1 MRAFITTVAGQSTR
15 FNQGCADPVLKCLYH
30 TEKTPECIL
39 SRLLR
44 QAAEAGFDHLIVVGG
59 YRYQDL
65 QRTVEEYHNPS
76 IELVY
81 NPRWQDSGS
90 MYSLYYGALAAE
102 EAAEILF
109 CEGDVITD
117 SESFRRLASAQE
129 DSFAI
134 AREPIFADRSV
145 AAYQGSDGRLHYLF
159 DTNHGALTFP
169 ANVKAI
175 FHSAQAW
182 KIGDGETFIRMNA
195 QLTET
200 ERRGTNLVLIER
212 YLRRHPMEKLNLI
225 TLEHWINCNTRED
238 FARYERQKVLF
249 DRARES
255 DRS

>member
-1 MRAFITTVAGQSTR
+1 MRAFITTAAGQSTR

-39 SRLLR
+39 FRLLR
-44 QAAEAGFDHLIVVGG
+44 QAVEAGFDRLIVVGG

-65 QRTVEEYHNPS
+65 QHAVEEYHNPS
-76 IELVY
+76 IKLVY
-81 NPRWQDSGS
+81 NPRWQDCGS
-90 MYSLYYGALAAE
+90 MFSLYCGVLAAE
-102 EAAEILF
+102 GATELLF
-109 CEGDVITD
+109 CEGDIITD
-117 SESFRRLASAQE
+117 RDSFRQLASAQK

-145 AAYQGSDGRLHYLF
+145 AAYQGSDDRLHYLF
-159 DTNHGALTFP
+159 DANHGALTFP
-169 ANVKAI
+169 PNVKAV

-182 KIGDGETFIRMNA
+182 KIDDGEAFIRMNA

-212 YLRRHPMEKLNLI
+212 YFRGQPMEKLNPI

-238 FARYERQKVLF
+238 FARYESQKILF
-249 DRARES
+249 DRAHES

>member
-39 SRLLR
+39 FRLLR
-44 QAAEAGFDHLIVVGG
+44 QAAEAGCDRLIVVGG

-65 QRTVEEYHNPS
+65 QRMVEEYHNS
-76 IELVY
+76 SVELVY

-90 MYSLYYGALAAE
+90 MHSLYYGVLAAKG
-102 EAAEILF
+102 AAELLF

-145 AAYQGSDGRLHYLF
+145 AAYQGPDGRLHYLF

-169 ANVKAI
+169 PNVKAI

-182 KIGDGETFIRMNA
+182 KISDGETFIRMNA

-212 YLRRHPMEKLNLI
+212 YFRRHPMEQLNPI

-249 DRARES
+249 DRALEF

>member
-44 QAAEAGFDHLIVVGG
+44 QAAEAGFDRLIIVGG

-90 MYSLYYGALAAE
+90 MYSLYYGVLAAE
-102 EAAEILF
+102 GAAEVLF
-109 CEGDVITD
+109 CEGDIITD
-117 SESFRRLASAQE
+117 SESFRRLASAQK

-134 AREPIFADRSV
+134 ARDPILADRSV
-145 AAYQGSDGRLHYLF
+145 AAYQGSDDRLHYLY
-159 DTNHGALTFP
+159 DTQHGSLTFP
-169 ANVKAI
+169 PNIKAV

-182 KIGDGETFIRMNA
+182 KIRDTEAFARMNT
-195 QLTET
+195 QLTEE
-200 ERRGTNLVLIER
+200 ERRGTNLVLLER
-212 YLRRHPMEKLNLI
+212 YFSQFLPGCLDGTVMER
-225 TLEHWINCNTRED
+225 WINCNTRED
-238 FARYERQKVLF
+238 FERFERKKEQF
-249 DRARES
+249 DGAK
-255 DRS
+255 

>member
-1 MRAFITTVAGQSTR
+1 MRAFITTAAGQSTR

-39 SRLLR
+39 FRLLR
-44 QAAEAGFDHLIVVGG
+44 QAVEAGFDRLIVVGG

-65 QRTVEEYHNPS
+65 QHAVEEYHNPS
-76 IELVY
+76 IKLVY
-81 NPRWQDSGS
+81 NPRWQDCGS
-90 MYSLYYGALAAE
+90 MFSLYYGVLAAE
-102 EAAEILF
+102 GATELLF
-109 CEGDVITD
+109 CEGDIITD
-117 SESFRRLASAQE
+117 RDSFRQLASAQK

-134 AREPIFADRSV
+134 AQEPIFADRSV
-145 AAYQGSDGRLHYLF
+145 AAYQGSDDRLHYLF
-159 DTNHGALTFP
+159 DANHGALTFP
-169 ANVKAI
+169 PNVKAV

-182 KIGDGETFIRMNA
+182 KIDDGEAFIRMNA

-212 YLRRHPMEKLNLI
+212 YFRRQPMEKLNPI

-238 FARYERQKVLF
+238 FARYESQKILF
-249 DRARES
+249 DRAHES

>member
-15 FNQGCADPVLKCLYH
+15 FNQGYADPVLKCLYH

-44 QAAEAGFDHLIVVGG
+44 QAAGAGFDRLIVVGG

-65 QRTVEEYHNPS
+65 QRMVEEYHDPS

-81 NPRWQDSGS
+81 NPRWKDSGS

-102 EAAEILF
+102 GASEILF
-109 CEGDVITD
+109 CEGDIITD
-117 SESFRRLASAQE
+117 GESFRRLASAPK

-134 AREPIFADRSV
+134 ARDPIFADRSV
-145 AAYQGSDGRLHYLF
+145 AAYQSSDDRLHYLF

-169 ANVKAI
+169 PNVKAI

-182 KIGDGETFIRMNA
+182 KISDAETFTRMNVH
-195 QLTET
+195 LTET
-200 ERRGTNLVLIER
+200 ERRGTNLVLIEQ
-212 YLRRHPMEKLNLI
+212 YFQRHPMESLNLI

-238 FARYERQKVLF
+238 FARYESQKALF
-249 DRARES
+249 DCAYES

>member
-1 MRAFITTVAGQSTR
+1 MRAFITTAAGQSTR

-39 SRLLR
+39 FRLLR
-44 QAAEAGFDHLIVVGG
+44 QAVEAGFDRLIVVGG

-65 QRTVEEYHNPS
+65 QHAVEEYHNPS
-76 IELVY
+76 IKLVY
-81 NPRWQDSGS
+81 NPRWQDCGS
-90 MYSLYYGALAAE
+90 MFSLYYGVLAAE
-102 EAAEILF
+102 GATELLF
-109 CEGDVITD
+109 CEGDIITD
-117 SESFRRLASAQE
+117 RDSFRQLASAQK

-145 AAYQGSDGRLHYLF
+145 AAYQGSDDRLHYLF
-159 DTNHGALTFP
+159 DANHGALTFP
-169 ANVKAI
+169 PNVKAV

-182 KIGDGETFIRMNA
+182 KIDDGEAFIRLNA

-212 YLRRHPMEKLNLI
+212 YFQRHAFRELRPV

-238 FARYERQKVLF
+238 FARYERQKDLF
-249 DRARES
+249 D
-255 DRS
+255 

>member
-1 MRAFITTVAGQSTR
+1 MKAFITTVAGQSTR
-15 FNQGCADPVLKCLYH
+15 FNQGCADPVLKCLYY

-44 QAAEAGFDHLIVVGG
+44 QAAEAGFDRLIVVGG

-65 QRTVEEYHNPS
+65 QCAVEGYHGPAV
-76 IELVY
+76 ELVY

-102 EAAEILF
+102 GAAEILF

-129 DSFAI
+129 DSFSI
-134 AREPIFADRSV
+134 ARAPIFADRSV

-169 ANVKAI
+169 PNVKAV

-182 KIGDGETFIRMNA
+182 KISDGETFIRMNA
-195 QLTET
+195 QLTED
-200 ERRGTNLVLIER
+200 ERQGTNLVLIER
-212 YLRRHPMEKLNLI
+212 YFRRHPMEKINPI

-238 FARYERQKVLF
+238 FARYERQKDLF
-249 DRARES
+249 D
-255 DRS
+255 

>member
-44 QAAEAGFDHLIVVGG
+44 QAAEAGFDRLIVVGG

-102 EAAEILF
+102 GAAEILF

-159 DTNHGALTFP
+159 DTNHVALTFP